1 MNRDSDRVA
10 TLISRAELFRLPVLL
25 DCSPRHLNGLGTVQ
39 LTTHPHSGPFWEPRQ
54 TLELPVLAGTARTAG
69 ARWDSGAR

>member
-10 TLISRAELFRLPVLL
+10 TPISRAELFRLPVLM

-39 LTTHPHSGPFWEPRQ
+39 VPNHRSSGPFWEPRQ
-54 TLELPVLAGTARTAG
+54 TLKLPVLAKTAQTAG
-69 ARWDSGAR
+69 DR